1 MTSTPQPSS
10 TSWRQQHP
18 HSRELWC
25 VFAREALLCAICLV
39 GSLWM
44 FPVFPFSLPQRAH
57 REDMLVCCCPGMG
70 PGPCLSTHW
79 LPVFTLTSQLD
90 QRAIELVHM
99 YQGMLDLE
107 ARFDDII
114 GKRRRQDGQEE
125 ALSGAMKRMC
135 AENKKM
141 KEKDLQIEALQRRV
155 DEHSELRIRV

>member
-1 MTSTPQPSS
+1 
-10 TSWRQQHP
+10 
-18 HSRELWC
+18 
-25 VFAREALLCAICLV
+25 
-39 GSLWM
+39 
-44 FPVFPFSLPQRAH
+44 
-57 REDMLVCCCPGMG
+57 MG